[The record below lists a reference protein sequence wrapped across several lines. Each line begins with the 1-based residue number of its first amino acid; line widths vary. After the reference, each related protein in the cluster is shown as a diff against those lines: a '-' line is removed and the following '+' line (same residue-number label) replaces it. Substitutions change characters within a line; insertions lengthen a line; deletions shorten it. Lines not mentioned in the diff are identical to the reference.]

1 VGRTALIVLA
11 VALLVGSAAAFT
23 RTERLK
29 LAASPVAKPQ
39 FERHLSPACDCPH
52 SVVQLSLLLRRPE
65 TLDVSVVDSDGD
77 HVATLAEGDD
87 AEAGRVSFEW
97 DGRNDDGDVVP
108 DGLYRL
114 KLRLEHD
121 RRTILIPKTV
131 LVDTA
136 PPRVRVL
143 RAVAGPDGIAVRY
156 RTNEGARVSLLRNG
170 KKVAHG
176 GRRSGGAGRLLM
188 NSMGIPDPLNGFTLV
203 AVDRAGNRAAPLPV
217 DVVLGTP

>member
-1 VGRTALIVLA
+1 VLA

-65 TLDVSVVDSDGD
+65 TLDASVVDSDGA
-77 HVATLAEGDD
+77 HVVTLAEGQNSN
-87 AEAGRVSFEW
+87 AGHVSFEW
-97 DGRNDDGDVVP
+97 DGRNDDGEVVP

-114 KLRLEHD
+114 KLRLERD
-121 RRTILIPKTV
+121 RRTILIPKTI

-143 RAVAGPDGIAVRY
+143 GAVAGPDGVAVRY
-156 RTNEGARVSLLRNG
+156 RTNESARVFLLLNG

-176 GRRSGGAGRLLM
+176 GRRSGRAGRMLT
-188 NSMGIPDPLNGFTLV
+188 NPMGIPDPLNGFTLV
-203 AVDRAGNRAAPLPV
+203 AVDRAGNRAEPLPV
-217 DVVLGTP
+217 DVVLRTP

>member
-1 VGRTALIVLA
+1 VLT

-29 LAASPVAKPQ
+29 LAASPVSKPQ
-39 FERHLSPACDCPH
+39 FERHLSPTCDCPH

-65 TLDVSVVDSDGD
+65 TLDASVVDSDGGR
-77 HVATLAEGDD
+77 VATLAEGQ
-87 AEAGRVSFEW
+87 ESKAGRVSFEW
-97 DGRNDDGDVVP
+97 NGRNDDGEVVQ

-114 KLRLEHD
+114 KLRLERD
-121 RRTILIPKTV
+121 RRTILIPKTI

-143 RAVAGPDGIAVRY
+143 RAVAGPDGVAVRY
-156 RTNEGARVSLLRNG
+156 RTNEGARILLLLNG
-170 KKVAHG
+170 KNVAHG
-176 GRRSGGAGRLLM
+176 GRRSGGAGRLLTKPI
-188 NSMGIPDPLNGFTLV
+188 GIPDPLNGFTLV
-203 AVDRAGNRAAPLPV
+203 AVDRAGNRAEPLPV

>member
-29 LAASPVAKPQ
+29 LAASPVSKPQ
-39 FERHLSPACDCPH
+39 FERHLSPDCDCPH

-65 TLDVSVVDSDGD
+65 TLDASVVDSDGG
-77 HVATLAEGDD
+77 HVATLLEGK
-87 AEAGRVSFEW
+87 AARAGRQVFTW
-97 DGRNDDGDVVP
+97 DGRNDGGQVVP

-114 KLRLEHD
+114 KLRLERD
-121 RRTILIPKTV
+121 RRTILIPKTI

-143 RAVAGPDGIAVRY
+143 RAVAEPDGVAVRY
-156 RTNEGARVSLLRNG
+156 RTNEGARVFLLLDG

-176 GRRSGGAGRLLM
+176 GRRSGGAGRLLTDP
-188 NSMGIPDPLNGFTLV
+188 MGIPNPLDGFTLV
-203 AVDRAGNRAAPLPV
+203 AVDRAGNRTEPLPV